1 MNLAHLCDYLPFTH
15 KVWGGAEQAAFRL
28 MKLLDEKGY
37 RQVVFV
43 SADNAFSK
51 DAQPLSNG
59 RIKFLRSLKSCG
71 PLSRFLEKLYLAHL
85 KEYWLS
91 FDIVSFFH
99 SLFYFL
105 KTKTGIL
112 IVHNCR
118 VLSLAPVLAASLLG
132 IPVVYAVYDYW
143 CLCPETMLIDFNN
156 KRCRKFHGAHCLF
169 CRGLHNSRRRHIY
182 SLRKKLFDFVFARV
196 SKFVVLSYAS
206 SRMFAEYGIKEEK
219 IEVIRVLLPDEF
231 YNNIP
236 RDSRIEKYSILF
248 VGWVQ
253 YRKGLHVVI
262 EALKKVAREFP
273 DFKLEVAG
281 EMCSKGYEASIRGKI
296 SEYGLEENVR
306 ILGKKTLSEVEQLL
320 KAAQAVVIPE
330 QWENVSPLIMLEAMA
345 LGKTVI
351 ASNLGGIPEFIQ
363 DGVTGFLA
371 DPDNPDD
378 FAEKIIRVFG
388 DGQGFER
395 IGLNARSRVI
405 ELCDKT
411 EIYGKWEKLI
421 RELV

>member
-1 MNLAHLCDYLPFTH
+1 MKITHLCDYLPFTH

-37 RQVVFV
+37 RQIVFV
-43 SADNAFSK
+43 SRDNALSK
-51 DAQPLSNG
+51 NAQPLSSG

-71 PLSRFLEKLYLAHL
+71 PLSRFLEKLYLNHL

-105 KTKTGIL
+105 KIKTGIL

-118 VLSLAPVLAASLLG
+118 VLSLAPVLAASLLR
-132 IPVVYAVYDYW
+132 IPVVYLVYDYW
-143 CLCPETMLIDFNN
+143 CLCPETMLIDSNN
-156 KRCRKFHGAHCLF
+156 KRCRKFHGEHCLF
-169 CRGLHNSRRRHIY
+169 CRGLQNSRRRRIY
-182 SLRKKLFDFVFARV
+182 SLRKKLFDFVFARI
-196 SKFVVLSYAS
+196 SKFVVLSQAS
-206 SRMFAEYGIKEEK
+206 SWMLAEYGIKEEK
-219 IEVIRVLLPDEF
+219 TEVIRALLPDEF

-236 RDSRIEKYSILF
+236 DNSRVDKYSILF

-262 EALKKVAREFP
+262 EALKKVAKEFSG
-273 DFKLEVAG
+273 FRLEVAG
-281 EMCSKGYEASIRGKI
+281 EMCSRGYESRIRGMI
-296 SEYGLEENVR
+296 REYGLEENVR
-306 ILGKKTLSEVEQLL
+306 ILGKKTLQEVGQLL
-320 KAAQAVVIPE
+320 KTARAVVIPE

-345 LGKTVI
+345 LEKIVI
-351 ASNLGGIPEFIQ
+351 ASDLGGMPEFIQ

-371 DPDNPDD
+371 NPDSPDD
-378 FAEKIIRVFG
+378 FAGKIIRVFSDKDELG
-388 DGQGFER
+388 R
-395 IGLNARSRVI
+395 IGLNARSRVL

-411 EIYGKWEKLI
+411 AIYNKWEKLI
-421 RELV
+421 RELA